1 MSMDAGQLYGRSMAF
16 PPRVGADGRIAWSE
30 GEANIR
36 EAIEIILR
44 TEERERLN
52 LANFGGGLRRFLFE
66 PNSVGTRSEIRDR
79 ITRAL
84 QQWEPRITISS
95 VSVDEDPRDPQ
106 SATATIQ
113 YELVA
118 TRAASQVTLRVQL
131 GG

>member
-1 MSMDAGQLYGRSMAF
+1 MNAGQLYGRGMAF
-16 PPRVGADGRIAWSE
+16 PPHVGADGRIAWSE

-44 TEERERLN
+44 TEERERIN
-52 LANFGGGLRRFLFE
+52 LASFGGGLRRYLFE
-66 PNSVGTRSEIRDR
+66 PNSVATRFELRDR

-84 QQWEPRITISS
+84 QQWEPRIT
-95 VSVDEDPRDPQ
+95 VSGVDVDEDPDDSQ
-106 SATATIQ
+106 AAIATIR

>member
-1 MSMDAGQLYGRSMAF
+1 MDAGRLYGRGIAF

-36 EAIEIILR
+36 ENIEIILR

-52 LANFGGGLRRFLFE
+52 LPTFGGGLRRFLFE
-66 PNSVGTRSEIRDR
+66 PNTVTTRFQIQDR

-84 QQWEPRITISS
+84 QQWEPRVIVSS
-95 VSVDEDPRDPQ
+95 VEVEEDPRDPQ
-106 SATATIQ
+106 SAVATVHYQ
-113 YELVA
+113 LVA
-118 TRAASQVTLRVQL
+118 TSAASQVSLRVRL